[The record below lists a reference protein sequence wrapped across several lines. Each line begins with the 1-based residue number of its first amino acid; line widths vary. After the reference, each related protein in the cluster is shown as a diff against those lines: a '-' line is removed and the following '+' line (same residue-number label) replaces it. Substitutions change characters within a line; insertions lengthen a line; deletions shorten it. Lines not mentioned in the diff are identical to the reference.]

1 MAYKVDKFNGTFL
14 VNVADG
20 SIDTTTDL
28 RFIGKNYAG
37 YGEVQNENFLHL
49 MENFANTASPPKAQI
64 GQIWYDSTATVK
76 KIKFWDGTQWKV
88 ASGALPLGTPPAGL
102 TAGELWFDT
111 TTNQVSVWT
120 GTNFILV
127 GPESTP
133 ELESTATFSEIVKD
147 INNTNHTILRVN
159 VQDTT
164 VMIFSST
171 EFDIRPGY
179 PWAQGRFSR
188 IKKGATLAFTAT
200 NGVSQNDFFVW
211 GTSSVAR
218 GITGPSNIF
227 LSYTDLVLQSQYGV
241 FQDAGI
247 TIGQSTDLK
256 IYIEGDDSP
265 VFENQ
270 NFNDLNNSLT
280 FRLKTSAGPSDTFTK
295 VDPLIITRNSV
306 YPGLDSTF
314 DLGRD
319 VNRWE
324 NVYANQYFG
333 NLTGNVTGNITGIHK
348 GNLID
353 ATDTLRFNAATGEFF
368 GIFGTEVRPGTF
380 TGSFFGNLTGTADE
394 ATSLG
399 GFVPSEAADPSTLAL
414 RTATADIVANR
425 FLGIATRADELL
437 VGSTY
442 RSASTGQIANTVVAR
457 DNDADITARIFR
469 GTATSA
475 QYADL
480 AEKYLPDAEY
490 EAGTVVCIG
499 GEKEITAATWG
510 KRAIGVISTNPAFM
524 MNSEL
529 EDGVYVA
536 LKGRVPV
543 KVIGRIKKGDELIA
557 ANNGCAMMAVPH
569 ANGVFAVALE
579 SNDNEGIKTIE
590 ALVL

>member
-49 MENFANTASPPKAQI
+49 MENFSNTAPPPKAQI
-64 GQIWYDSTATVK
+64 GQIWYDSTSTVK
-76 KIKFWDGTQWKV
+76 KLKFWDGTQWKV
-88 ASGALPLGTPPAGL
+88 ASGALSQGTPPAGL

-111 TTNQVSVWT
+111 STNQVSVWT
-120 GTNFILV
+120 GTNFVLV

-147 INNTNHTILRVN
+147 VFDINHTILRVN

-171 EFDIRPGY
+171 EFEIRPGY

-188 IKKGATLAFTAT
+188 IKKGSTLAFTGT

-211 GTSSVAR
+211 GTASVAR
-218 GITGPSNIF
+218 GITGPSNTF

-241 FQDAGI
+241 FQDVGI
-247 TIGQSTDLK
+247 TIGQSNDLK
-256 IYIEGDDSP
+256 VWIENGDSP

-270 NFNDLNNSLT
+270 NFTNLNNSLT
-280 FRLKTSAGPSDTFTK
+280 FRLKTDGTGGK
-295 VDPLIITRNSV
+295 VDPLIVTRNSV
-306 YPGLDSTF
+306 FPGLDRTF
-314 DLGRD
+314 NLGRD
-319 VNRWE
+319 INRWE

-333 NLTGNVTGNITGIHK
+333 NLTGNVTGNTTGIHK

-353 ATDTLRFNAATGEFF
+353 NSDALRFNAATGEFF
-368 GIFGTEVRPGTF
+368 GIFNGSF
-380 TGSFFGNLTGTADE
+380 TGNFFGNLTGTATG
-394 ATSLG
+394 AASVG
-399 GFVPSEAADPSTLAL
+399 GFTPSESADPSTLVL
-414 RTATADIVANR
+414 RTANADIVANR
-425 FLGIATRADELL
+425 FLGTATRADELL

-442 RSASTGQIANTVVAR
+442 RIASTGQVANTVVAR
-457 DNDADITARIFR
+457 DNNADITARIFR

-480 AEKYLPDAEY
+480 AEKYLSDADY

-499 GEKEITAATWG
+499 GEKEITASTWG
-510 KRAIGVISTNPAFM
+510 KRAIGVISTNPAYM

-529 EDGVYVA
+529 EGGVYVA

-543 KVIGRIKKGDELIA
+543 KVIGRIKKGENLIA
-557 ANNGCAMMAVPH
+557 ANNGCATMAVPH
-569 ANGVFAVALE
+569 ASGVFAVALE
-579 SNDNEGIKTIE
+579 SNDDEGVKTIE

>member
-49 MENFANTASPPKAQI
+49 MENFANTAPPPKAQI
-64 GQIWYDSTATVK
+64 GQIWYDSTSTVK

-88 ASGALPLGTPPAGL
+88 ASGALSQGTPPAGL

-120 GTNFILV
+120 GTNFVLV

-147 INNTNHTILRVN
+147 IFDINHTILRVN

-164 VMIFSST
+164 VMVFSST
-171 EFDIRPGY
+171 EFDIRSGY
-179 PWAQGRFSR
+179 PWAQGRFSK
-188 IKKGATLAFTAT
+188 IKKGSTLAFTSTA
-200 NGVSQNDFFVW
+200 GISQNDFIFW
-211 GTSSVAR
+211 GTASAAK
-218 GITGPSNIF
+218 GILGPSNTF
-227 LSYTDLVLQSQYGV
+227 LDFADLVTQSEYGV
-241 FQDAGI
+241 FLDSGI
-247 TIGQSTDLK
+247 TIGQSNDLK
-256 IYIEGDDSP
+256 ISVEAGDSP

-270 NFNDLNNSLT
+270 NFTDLGNTLT
-280 FRLKTSAGPSDTFTK
+280 FRLKIDGSGGK
-295 VDPLIITRNSV
+295 VDPLVISRSSV
-306 YPGLDSTF
+306 SPGATNTF
-314 DLGRD
+314 SFGTETD
-319 VNRWE
+319 RWT
-324 NVYANQYFG
+324 NVYASQYFG
-333 NLTGNVTGNITGIHK
+333 NLIGNVTGNTTGIHK
-348 GNLID
+348 GNVID
-353 ATDTLRFNAATGEFF
+353 AADRLRFDASSGEFF
-368 GIFGTEVRPGTF
+368 G
-380 TGSFFGNLTGTADE
+380 SFFGSFDGNFIGNLQGTA
-394 ATSLG
+394 TSANSVG
-399 GFVPSEAADPSTLAL
+399 GLTSSEFADPNTVVL
-414 RTATADIVANR
+414 RTSSGDIVANR
-425 FLGIATRADELL
+425 FLGIASKADELL

-442 RSASTGQIANTVVAR
+442 RSASTGQVANTVVAR
-457 DNDADITARIFR
+457 DNNADITARIFR

-480 AEKYLPDAEY
+480 AEKYLPDTDY

-499 GEKEITAATWG
+499 GEKEITASTWG
-510 KRAIGVISTNPAFM
+510 KRAIGVISTNPAYM

-529 EDGVYVA
+529 AGGVYVA

-543 KVIGRIKKGDELIA
+543 KVIGRIKKGDNLIA
-557 ANNGCAMMAVPH
+557 ANNGCAVMAVPH
-569 ANGVFAVALE
+569 ASDVFAVALE
-579 SNDNEGIKTIE
+579 SSDDEGIKTIE

>member
-49 MENFANTASPPKAQI
+49 MENFANTAPPPKAQI
-64 GQIWYDSTATVK
+64 GQIWYDSTSTVK

-88 ASGALPLGTPPAGL
+88 ASGALSQGTPPAGL

-111 TTNQVSVWT
+111 STNQVSVWT
-120 GTNFILV
+120 GTNFVLV

-147 INNTNHTILRVN
+147 VFDINHTILRVN

-171 EFDIRPGY
+171 EFEIRPGY

-188 IKKGATLAFTAT
+188 IKKGSTLAFTGT

-211 GTSSVAR
+211 GTASVAR
-218 GITGPSNIF
+218 GITGPSNTF

-241 FQDAGI
+241 FQDVGI
-247 TIGQSTDLK
+247 TIGQSNDLRVW
-256 IYIEGDDSP
+256 IENGDSP

-270 NFNDLNNSLT
+270 NFTDLNNSLT
-280 FRLKTSAGPSDTFTK
+280 FRLKTDGTGGK
-295 VDPLIITRNSV
+295 VDPLIINRNSV
-306 YPGLDSTF
+306 FPGLDRTF
-314 DLGRD
+314 NLGRD
-319 VNRWE
+319 INRWE

-333 NLTGNVTGNITGIHK
+333 NLTGNVIGNTTGIHK

-353 ATDTLRFNAATGEFF
+353 ATNTLRFNAATGEFF
-368 GIFGTEVRPGTF
+368 GDFN
-380 TGSFFGNLTGTADE
+380 GSFIGNFFGNLTGTADN

-399 GFVPSEAADPSTLAL
+399 GFVPSEAAIPSTLAL
-414 RTATADIVANR
+414 RTANADIVANR
-425 FLGIATRADELL
+425 FLGTATRADELL

-442 RSASTGQIANTVVAR
+442 RIASTGQVANTVAAR
-457 DNDADITARIFR
+457 DNNADITARIFR

-480 AEKYLPDAEY
+480 AEKYLPDADY

-510 KRAIGVISTNPAFM
+510 KRAIGVISTNPAYM

-529 EDGVYVA
+529 DGGVYVA

-579 SNDNEGIKTIE
+579 SSDNEGVKTIE

>member
-49 MENFANTASPPKAQI
+49 MENFANTAPPPKAQI
-64 GQIWYDSTATVK
+64 GQIWYDSTSTVK

-88 ASGALPLGTPPAGL
+88 ASGALSQGTPPAGL

-120 GTNFILV
+120 GTNFVLV

-147 INNTNHTILRVN
+147 VFDINHTILRVN

-164 VMIFSST
+164 VMVFSST

-188 IKKGATLAFTAT
+188 IKKGSTLAFTGT

-227 LSYTDLVLQSQYGV
+227 LSYTDLVLQSQYGA
-241 FQDAGI
+241 FQDVGI
-247 TIGQSTDLK
+247 TIGQSNDLRVW
-256 IYIEGDDSP
+256 IEDGDSP

-270 NFNDLNNSLT
+270 NFTDLNNSLT
-280 FRLKTSAGPSDTFTK
+280 FRLKTDGAGGK
-295 VDPLIITRNSV
+295 VDPLIINRNSV
-306 YPGLDSTF
+306 FPGLDSTF
-314 DLGRD
+314 NLGRD
-319 VNRWE
+319 INRWE
-324 NVYANQYFG
+324 NVYANRYFG
-333 NLTGNVTGNITGIHK
+333 NLTGTVIGNTTGIHK

-368 GIFGTEVRPGTF
+368 GDFDGSF
-380 TGSFFGNLTGTADE
+380 TGNFFGNLTGTADE

-457 DNDADITARIFR
+457 DNNADITARIFR

-480 AEKYLPDAEY
+480 AEKYLPDADY

-499 GEKEITAATWG
+499 GEKEITASTWG
-510 KRAIGVISTNPAFM
+510 KRAIGVISTNPAYM

-529 EDGVYVA
+529 EGGVYVA

>member
-49 MENFANTASPPKAQI
+49 MENFANTAPPPKAQI
-64 GQIWYDSTATVK
+64 GQIWYDSTSTVK

-88 ASGALPLGTPPAGL
+88 ASGALSQGTPPAGL

-120 GTNFILV
+120 GTNFVLV

-147 INNTNHTILRVN
+147 VFDINHTILRVN

-164 VMIFSST
+164 VMVFSST

-188 IKKGATLAFTAT
+188 IKKGSTLAFTGT

-211 GTSSVAR
+211 GTASVAR
-218 GITGPSNIF
+218 GITGPSNTF

-241 FQDAGI
+241 FQDVGI
-247 TIGQSTDLK
+247 TIGQSNDLRVW
-256 IYIEGDDSP
+256 IEDGDSP

-270 NFNDLNNSLT
+270 NFTDLNNSLT
-280 FRLKTSAGPSDTFTK
+280 FRLKTDGTGGK
-295 VDPLIITRNSV
+295 VDPLIINRNSV
-306 YPGLDSTF
+306 FPGLDRTF
-314 DLGRD
+314 NLGRD
-319 VNRWE
+319 INRWE
-324 NVYANQYFG
+324 NVYANRYFG
-333 NLTGNVTGNITGIHK
+333 NLTGNVTGNTTGIHK

-368 GIFGTEVRPGTF
+368 GIFAGSF
-380 TGSFFGNLTGTADE
+380 TGNFIGNLQGTADN
-394 ATSLG
+394 AASVG
-399 GFVPSEAADPSTLAL
+399 GFIPSESAVPSTLAL
-414 RTATADIVANR
+414 RTANADIVASR

-442 RSASTGQIANTVVAR
+442 RIASTGQVANTVAAR
-457 DNDADITARIFR
+457 DNNADITARIFR

-510 KRAIGVISTNPAFM
+510 KRAIGVISTTPAYM

-529 EDGVYVA
+529 EGGVYVA

-579 SNDNEGIKTIE
+579 SSDNEGVKTIE

>member
-49 MENFANTASPPKAQI
+49 MENFANTAPPPRAQM

-88 ASGALPLGTPPAGL
+88 ASGALSQGTPPAGL

-111 TTNQVSVWT
+111 STNQVSVWT
-120 GTNFILV
+120 GTNFVLV

-147 INNTNHTILRVN
+147 VFDINHTILRVN

-164 VMIFSST
+164 VMVFSST
-171 EFDIRPGY
+171 EFEIRPGY

-188 IKKGATLAFTAT
+188 IKKGSTLAFTGA

-211 GTSSVAR
+211 GTASVAR

-227 LSYTDLVLQSQYGV
+227 LSHTDLVLQSQYGV
-241 FQDAGI
+241 FLDPGI
-247 TIGQSTDLK
+247 TIGQSNDLRVF
-256 IYIEGDDSP
+256 IESGDIP

-270 NFNDLNNSLT
+270 NFTDLNNSLI
-280 FRLKTSAGPSDTFTK
+280 FRLKIDGTGGK
-295 VDPLIITRNSV
+295 VDPLIVSRNSV
-306 YPGLDSTF
+306 YPGLDRVF
-314 DLGRD
+314 NLGRD
-319 VNRWE
+319 INRWE
-324 NVYANQYFG
+324 NVHANRYFG
-333 NLTGNVTGNITGIHK
+333 NLTGNVTGNTTGIHK

-353 ATDTLRFNAATGEFF
+353 ATDTLRFNAITGAFN
-368 GIFGTEVRPGTF
+368 
-380 TGSFFGNLTGTADE
+380 GNLTGNVIGNVTGNASTADN
-394 ATSLG
+394 ATSVG
-399 GFVPSEAADPSTLAL
+399 GFIPSETAVPSTLAL

-425 FLGIATRADELL
+425 FLGTATRADELL
-437 VGSTY
+437 VGSLY
-442 RSASTGQIANTVVAR
+442 RSSSIGQVANTIAAR
-457 DNDADITARIFR
+457 DNNADITARIFR
-469 GTATSA
+469 GQATSA

-480 AEKYLPDAEY
+480 AEKYLPDADY
-490 EAGTVVCIG
+490 AAGTVVCIG
-499 GEKEITAATWG
+499 GEKEITASSWG
-510 KRAIGVISTNPAFM
+510 VRAIGVISTNPAYM

-529 EDGVYVA
+529 DGGVYVA

-543 KVIGRIKKGDELIA
+543 KVIGRIKKGQDLIA
-557 ANNGCAMMAVPH
+557 ANNGCATSAVPH
-569 ANGVFAVALE
+569 SNNVFAVALE
-579 SNDNEGIKTIE
+579 SSDEEGTKTIE

>member
-49 MENFANTASPPKAQI
+49 MENFANTAPPPKAQI
-64 GQIWYDSTATVK
+64 GQIWYDSTSTVK
-76 KIKFWDGTQWKV
+76 KIKFWDGSQWKV
-88 ASGALPLGTPPAGL
+88 ASGALSQGTPPAGL

-111 TTNQVSVWT
+111 STNQVSVWT
-120 GTNFILV
+120 GTNFVLV

-147 INNTNHTILRVN
+147 IFDINHTILRVN

-164 VMIFSST
+164 VMVFSST

-188 IKKGATLAFTAT
+188 IKKGTTLAFTST
-200 NGVSQNDFFVW
+200 TGISQNDFTFW
-211 GTSSVAR
+211 GTASAAK
-218 GITGPSNIF
+218 GILGPSNTF
-227 LSYTDLVLQSQYGV
+227 LDFADLVTQSEYGV
-241 FQDAGI
+241 FLDSGI
-247 TIGQSTDLK
+247 TIGQSNDLK
-256 IYIEGDDSP
+256 IFVESGDNP
-265 VFENQ
+265 IFENQ
-270 NFNDLNNSLT
+270 NFTDLGNTLT
-280 FRLKTSAGPSDTFTK
+280 FRLKTDGSGGK
-295 VDPLIITRNSV
+295 VDPLVISRNSV
-306 YPGLDSTF
+306 SPGTNNTF
-314 DLGRD
+314 SFGTET
-319 VNRWE
+319 NRWT
-324 NVYANQYFG
+324 NMYASQYFG
-333 NLTGNVTGNITGIHK
+333 NLIGNVTGNTTGVHK

-353 ATDTLRFNAATGEFF
+353 AADRVRYDSVADVFYGT
-368 GIFGTEVRPGTF
+368 FGTSDEPATF
-380 TGSFFGNLTGTADE
+380 NGSFIGNLTGTATS
-394 ATSLG
+394 ATNVG
-399 GFVPSEAADPSTLAL
+399 GLSSSESADPNTVVL
-414 RTATADIVANR
+414 RTSSGDIIANR
-425 FLGIATRADELL
+425 FLGIASKADELL
-437 VGSTY
+437 VGSSY
-442 RSASTGQIANTVVAR
+442 RSASTGQVANTVVAR
-457 DNDADITARIFR
+457 DTNADITARIFR

-499 GEKEITAATWG
+499 GEKEITASTWG
-510 KRAIGVISTNPAFM
+510 KRAIGVISTNPAYM

-529 EDGVYVA
+529 AGGIYVA

-557 ANNGCAMMAVPH
+557 ANNGYAMMAVPH
-569 ANGVFAVALE
+569 ANGVFAIALE
-579 SNDNEGIKTIE
+579 SSNIEGVKTIE

>member
-49 MENFANTASPPKAQI
+49 LENFANTAPPPKAQI
-64 GQIWYDSTATVK
+64 GQIWYDSTSTVK

-88 ASGALPLGTPPAGL
+88 ASGALSQGTPPAGL

-120 GTNFILV
+120 GTNFVLV

-147 INNTNHTILRVN
+147 VFDINHTILRVN

-171 EFDIRPGY
+171 EFEIRPGY

-188 IKKGATLAFTAT
+188 IKKGSTLAFTSA

-218 GITGPSNIF
+218 GITGPSNTF

-241 FQDAGI
+241 FQDVGI
-247 TIGQSTDLK
+247 TIGQSNDLRVW
-256 IYIEGDDSP
+256 IENGDSP

-270 NFNDLNNSLT
+270 NFTDLNNSLT
-280 FRLKTSAGPSDTFTK
+280 FRLKTDGTGGK
-295 VDPLIITRNSV
+295 VDPLIINRNSV
-306 YPGLDSTF
+306 FPGLDRIF
-314 DLGRD
+314 NLGRD
-319 VNRWE
+319 INRWE

-333 NLTGNVTGNITGIHK
+333 NLTGNVTGNTTGIHK

-368 GIFGTEVRPGTF
+368 GIFAGSF
-380 TGSFFGNLTGTADE
+380 TGNFFGNLTGTADN
-394 ATSLG
+394 AASVD
-399 GFVPSEAADPSTLAL
+399 GFGPSEAADPSTLAL
-414 RTATADIVANR
+414 RTSSADIIANR
-425 FLGIATRADELL
+425 FLGTATRADELL

-442 RSASTGQIANTVVAR
+442 RLASTGQVANTVAAR
-457 DNDADITARIFR
+457 DNNADITARIFR

-480 AEKYLPDAEY
+480 AEKYLSDIEY

-510 KRAIGVISTNPAFM
+510 KRAIGVISTNPAYM
-524 MNSEL
+524 MNSKL
-529 EDGVYVA
+529 EGGVYVA

-579 SNDNEGIKTIE
+579 SSDNEGVKTIE

>member
-49 MENFANTASPPKAQI
+49 MENFANTAPPPRAQI
-64 GQIWYDSTATVK
+64 GQIWYDSTSTVK

-88 ASGALPLGTPPAGL
+88 ASGALPQGTPPAGF

-111 TTNQVSVWT
+111 STNQVSVWN
-120 GTNFILV
+120 GTNFVLV

-147 INNTNHTILRVN
+147 VFDINHTILRVN

-164 VMIFSST
+164 VMVFSST
-171 EFDIRPGY
+171 EFEIRPGY

-188 IKKGATLAFTAT
+188 IKKGSTLAFTSST
-200 NGVSQNDFFVW
+200 GISQNDFIFW
-211 GTSSVAR
+211 GTSSAAK
-218 GITGPSNIF
+218 GILGPSNTFLDFNDLVTQSSYGIF
-227 LSYTDLVLQSQYGV
+227 LDP
-241 FQDAGI
+241 GI
-247 TIGQSTDLK
+247 TIGQSNDLR
-256 IYIEGDDSP
+256 IFIENGDSP
-265 VFENQ
+265 IFENQ
-270 NFNDLNNSLT
+270 NFTDLNNSLT
-280 FRLKTSAGPSDTFTK
+280 FRLKTDGSGGK
-295 VDPLIITRNSV
+295 VDPLIINRNSV
-306 YPGLDSTF
+306 FPGVDRTF
-314 DLGRD
+314 NLGRD
-319 VNRWE
+319 INRWE
-324 NVYANQYFG
+324 NVYANRYFG
-333 NLTGNVTGNITGIHK
+333 NLTGNLTGNSTGIHK

-353 ATDTLRFNAATGEFF
+353 ALDTLRFNSATGEFF
-368 GIFGTEVRPGTF
+368 G
-380 TGSFFGNLTGTADE
+380 SFFGQFNGNFIGNLQGTATNAE
-394 ATSLG
+394 NVG
-399 GFVPSEAADPSTLAL
+399 GFVASEAADPSTIAL
-414 RTATADIVANR
+414 RNSSSDLIANR
-425 FLGIATRADELL
+425 FLGTATRADELL

-442 RSASTGQIANTVVAR
+442 RLASTGQVANTVAAR
-457 DNDADITARIFR
+457 DTNADITARIFR

-480 AEKYLPDAEY
+480 AEKYLPDTNY

-499 GEKEITAATWG
+499 GEKEITASAWG
-510 KRAIGVISTNPAFM
+510 KRAIGVISTNPAYM
-524 MNSEL
+524 MNSDL
-529 EDGVYVA
+529 EGGVYVA

-543 KVIGRIKKGDELIA
+543 KVIGRIKKGEDLIA

-569 ANGVFAVALE
+569 ASNVFAVALE
-579 SNDNEGIKTIE
+579 SSDNEGIKTIE

>member
-49 MENFANTASPPKAQI
+49 MENFSNTAPPPKAQI
-64 GQIWYDSTATVK
+64 GQIWYDSTSTVK

-88 ASGALPLGTPPAGL
+88 ASGALPQGTPPAGL

-111 TTNQVSVWT
+111 STNQVSVWT
-120 GTNFILV
+120 GTNFVLV

-133 ELESTATFSEIVKD
+133 ELESTAIFSEIVKD
-147 INNTNHTILRVN
+147 VFDINHTILRVN

-171 EFDIRPGY
+171 EFEIRPGY
-179 PWAQGRFSR
+179 SWAQGRFSR
-188 IKKGATLAFTAT
+188 IKKGSTLAFTGT

-211 GTSSVAR
+211 GTASVAR
-218 GITGPSNIF
+218 GITGPSNTF
-227 LSYTDLVLQSQYGV
+227 LSYTDLVLQSQYGT
-241 FQDAGI
+241 FQDIGI
-247 TIGQSTDLK
+247 TIGQSNDLK
-256 IYIEGDDSP
+256 IFVEAGDKP
-265 VFENQ
+265 IFENQ
-270 NFNDLNNSLT
+270 NFTDLNNSLT
-280 FRLKTSAGPSDTFTK
+280 FRLKTDGTGGR

-306 YPGLDSTF
+306 YPGLDRTF
-314 DLGRD
+314 NLGRD

-324 NVYANQYFG
+324 NVYADRYFG
-333 NLTGNVTGNITGIHK
+333 NLTGNVTGNTTGIHK

-368 GIFGTEVRPGTF
+368 GDFDGSF
-380 TGSFFGNLTGTADE
+380 TGNFFGNLTGTADN

-399 GFVPSEAADPSTLAL
+399 GFVLSEAADPSTLAL
-414 RTATADIVANR
+414 RTANADIVANR

-442 RSASTGQIANTVVAR
+442 RSASTGQVANTVAAR
-457 DNDADITARIFR
+457 DTNADITARIFR

-490 EAGTVVCIG
+490 ETGTVVCIG
-499 GEKEITAATWG
+499 GEKEITASSWG
-510 KRAIGVISTNPAFM
+510 KRAVGVISANPAYM

-529 EDGVYVA
+529 EGGIYVA

-543 KVIGRIKKGDELIA
+543 KVIGRIKKGDELIP
-557 ANNGCAMMAVPH
+557 ANDGCAMMAVPH
-569 ANGVFAVALE
+569 ASNVFAVALE
-579 SNDNEGIKTIE
+579 SNDDEGVKTIE

>member
-49 MENFANTASPPKAQI
+49 MENFANTSPPSKAQI
-64 GQIWYDSTATVK
+64 GQIWYDSTSTVK

-88 ASGALPLGTPPAGL
+88 ASGALPQGTPPAGL

-111 TTNQVSVWT
+111 STNQVSVWT
-120 GTNFILV
+120 GTAFVLV

-147 INNTNHTILRVN
+147 VFDINHTILRIN

-188 IKKGATLAFTAT
+188 IKKGSTLAFTGT

-211 GTSSVAR
+211 GTASVAK
-218 GITGPSNIF
+218 GITGPSNTF
-227 LSYTDLVLQSQYGV
+227 LDYTDLVSQSEYGV
-241 FQDAGI
+241 FLDSGI
-247 TIGQSTDLK
+247 NIGQSNDLR
-256 IYIEGDDSP
+256 IWIEGGDRP

-270 NFNDLNNSLT
+270 NFTDLQNTLT
-280 FRLKTSAGPSDTFTK
+280 FRLKIDGSGGK
-295 VDPLIITRNSV
+295 VDPLVISRNSV
-306 YPGLDSTF
+306 SPGTTNAFS
-314 DLGRD
+314 LGTET
-319 VNRWE
+319 NRWTSI
-324 NVYANQYFG
+324 YAGQYFG
-333 NLTGNVTGNITGIHK
+333 NLIGNVTGNTTGIHK

-353 ATDTLRFNAATGEFF
+353 SADTLRFNAATGEFF
-368 GIFGTEVRPGTF
+368 GTF
-380 TGSFFGNLTGTADE
+380 TGLFNGNFIGNLQGTA
-394 ATSLG
+394 TSAENLG
-399 GFVPSEAADPSTLAL
+399 GLSSSAAALPDTVVL
-414 RTATADIVANR
+414 RTSSGDIVANR
-425 FLGIATRADELL
+425 FLGIASKADELL
-437 VGSTY
+437 VGSEY
-442 RSASTGQIANTVVAR
+442 RSASTGQVANTVVAR
-457 DNDADITARIFR
+457 DTNADITARIFR

-490 EAGTVVCIG
+490 EPGTVVCIG
-499 GEKEITAATWG
+499 GEKEITASIWG
-510 KRAIGVISTNPAFM
+510 KRAIGVISTAPAYM

-529 EDGVYVA
+529 EGGVYVA

-543 KVIGRIKKGDELIA
+543 KVIGRIKKGEDLIA
-557 ANNGCAMMAVPH
+557 ANNGYAMMAVPH
-569 ANGVFAVALE
+569 ASNVFAVALE
-579 SNDNEGIKTIE
+579 SSDDEGIKTIE

>member
-49 MENFANTASPPKAQI
+49 MENFANTSPPSKAQI
-64 GQIWYDSTATVK
+64 GQIWYDSTSTVK

-88 ASGALPLGTPPAGL
+88 ASGALPQGTPPAGL

-111 TTNQVSVWT
+111 STNQVSVWT
-120 GTNFILV
+120 GTAFVLV

-147 INNTNHTILRVN
+147 VFDINHTILRIN

-188 IKKGATLAFTAT
+188 IKKGSTLAFTGT

-211 GTSSVAR
+211 GTASVAK
-218 GITGPSNIF
+218 GITGPSNTF
-227 LSYTDLVLQSQYGV
+227 LDYTDLVSQSDYGV
-241 FQDAGI
+241 FLDSGI
-247 TIGQSTDLK
+247 DIGQSNDLR
-256 IYIEGDDSP
+256 IWIEGGDRP

-270 NFNDLNNSLT
+270 NFTDLQNTLT
-280 FRLKTSAGPSDTFTK
+280 FRLKTDGSGGK
-295 VDPLIITRNSV
+295 VDPLVISRSSV
-306 YPGLDSTF
+306 SPGTNNTF
-314 DLGRD
+314 SFGTET
-319 VNRWE
+319 NRWT
-324 NVYANQYFG
+324 NMYAGQYFG
-333 NLTGNVTGNITGIHK
+333 NLIGNVTGNTTGIHK
-348 GNLID
+348 GNVID
-353 ATDTLRFNAATGEFF
+353 STDTLRFNSATGEFF
-368 GIFGTEVRPGTF
+368 GAF
-380 TGSFFGNLTGTADE
+380 TGSFNGNFIGNLQGTA
-394 ATSLG
+394 TSAENVG
-399 GFVPSEAADPSTLAL
+399 GLSSSADALPNTVVL
-414 RTATADIVANR
+414 RTSSGDIVANR
-425 FLGIATRADELL
+425 FLGIASKADELL
-437 VGSTY
+437 VGSEY
-442 RSASTGQIANTVVAR
+442 RSASTGQVANTVVAR
-457 DNDADITARIFR
+457 DTNADITARIFR

-490 EAGTVVCIG
+490 EPGTVVCIG
-499 GEKEITAATWG
+499 GEKEITASIWG
-510 KRAIGVISTNPAFM
+510 KRAIGVISTAPAYM

-529 EDGVYVA
+529 EGGVYVA

-543 KVIGRIKKGDELIA
+543 KVIGRIKKGEDLIV

-569 ANGVFAVALE
+569 ASNVFAVALE
-579 SNDNEGIKTIE
+579 SSNDEGIKIIE

>member
-14 VNVADG
+14 VNVVDG

-49 MENFANTASPPKAQI
+49 MENFSNTAPPPKAQI
-64 GQIWYDSTATVK
+64 GQIWYDSTSTVK

-88 ASGALPLGTPPAGL
+88 ASGALSQGTPPAGL

-120 GTNFILV
+120 GTNFVLV

-147 INNTNHTILRVN
+147 VFDTNHTILRVN

-171 EFDIRPGY
+171 EFDIKPGY

-188 IKKGATLAFTAT
+188 IKKGSTLVFTGA
-200 NGVSQNDFFVW
+200 NGVSQNDFFYW
-211 GTSSVAR
+211 GTASVAR
-218 GITGPSNIF
+218 GILGPNNEVLNSEQF
-227 LSYTDLVLQSQYGV
+227 LRQADLGT
-241 FQDAGI
+241 FPDNGI
-247 TIGQSTDLK
+247 QIGDQADLR
-256 IYIEGDDSP
+256 IWIENGDSP
-265 VFENQ
+265 IFENQ
-270 NFNDLNNSLT
+270 NFNDLNNSLI
-280 FRLKTSAGPSDTFTK
+280 FRLKTDNTGGK
-295 VDPLIITRNSV
+295 VDPLIINRNSV
-306 YPGLDSTF
+306 FPGSDRTF
-314 DLGRD
+314 NLGRD
-319 VNRWE
+319 INRWE
-324 NVYANQYFG
+324 NVYANRYFG
-333 NLTGNVTGNITGIHK
+333 NLTGNVTGNTTGIHK

-353 ATDTLRFNAATGEFF
+353 ASDTIRFNAVTGEFF
-368 GIFGTEVRPGTF
+368 G
-380 TGSFFGNLTGTADE
+380 SFFGSFTGNFIGNLQGTA
-394 ATSLG
+394 TSAASVS
-399 GFVPSEAADPSTLAL
+399 GFIPSEAAEPGTLTL
-414 RTATADIVANR
+414 RTSTADIIANR
-425 FLGIATRADELL
+425 FLGTATRADELL

-442 RSASTGQIANTVVAR
+442 RLASTGQVANTVAAR
-457 DNDADITARIFR
+457 DNNADITARIFR

-480 AEKYLPDAEY
+480 AEKYLSDIEY

-510 KRAIGVISTNPAFM
+510 KRAIGVISTNPAYM

-529 EDGVYVA
+529 EGGVYVA

-557 ANNGCAMMAVPH
+557 ANNGCAMLAVPH

-579 SNDNEGIKTIE
+579 SSDNEGIKTIE